1 MVDEILRRL
10 VKSVNTELEIK
21 CKEATRAY
29 FNLLHWN
36 FPAGMKKNHENFRSA
51 CSTFY
56 GVRAT
61 LAKFG
66 PYAGNMKFNMH
77 NEEWMY
83 MYNSTCVSFHIS
95 TAKKYTSN
103 NRKFLSKNA
112 IHNKGKTVAVIFT
125 KWIRNVICVSTTFYL
140 GFDRERVEKVPPP
153 PFQISQRAT
162 FIWRSGAPVEIR
174 IYSLQNRHATHCST
188 ICYSISVKEP
198 VWSRRKT

>member
-153 PFQISQRAT
+153 PHFKCLNGQHLSGVAVL
-162 FIWRSGAPVEIR
+162 RSKLEFTVSR
-174 IYSLQNRHATHCST
+174 IDTRH
-188 ICYSISVKEP
+188 IVPQYVILYL
-198 VWSRRKT
+198 